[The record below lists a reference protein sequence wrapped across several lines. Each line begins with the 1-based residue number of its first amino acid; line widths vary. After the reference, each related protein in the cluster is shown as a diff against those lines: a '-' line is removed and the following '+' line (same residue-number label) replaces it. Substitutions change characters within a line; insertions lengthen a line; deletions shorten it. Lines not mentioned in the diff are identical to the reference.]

1 MFTFTGEIDKVEK
14 PFNDSLLEKVSF
26 KNSESNFYSFKGSL
40 NEIDLQQ
47 SSTFMVVPFYIGK
60 SLEKEPIRGYLLSSR
75 DKNQNDNNEEG
86 FQTIQTDVTMMRFGK
101 CGCVPCIIFK
111 ENNIVHYK
119 VIQNNESMILI
130 PLFAFADGPNPL
142 AENYFTFWKL

>member
-1 MFTFTGEIDKVEK
+1 MNFLQNVILNVNNDAKFLLNIFYKKTTNDTHKHEMFTFTGEIDKVEK

-60 SLEKEPIRGYLLSSR
+60 SLEKEPIRG
-75 DKNQNDNNEEG
+75 
-86 FQTIQTDVTMMRFGK
+86 
-101 CGCVPCIIFK
+101 
-111 ENNIVHYK
+111 
-119 VIQNNESMILI
+119 
-130 PLFAFADGPNPL
+130 
-142 AENYFTFWKL
+142 